1 MEIPIYQVDAFA
13 DRPFAGNPAPVCPL
27 DSWLPD
33 EVMQRIA
40 AENNLSETAFF
51 VRRGNDFDLR
61 WFTPRAEVDLCGHA
75 TLGSAFVVLTRLEPG
90 RESVTFHTRSG
101 ALAVEREGERL
112 VMDFPARP
120 PEAGNA
126 PEGLAAALGTEPTE
140 ILGSRD
146 ALAVFDTAEEIRALK
161 PDTHRIE
168 RLDCFAVCVTAR
180 GTGADDDV
188 DFVSRFFV
196 PAQGI
201 PEDPVTGSAHSTLV
215 PYWAAR
221 LGKTTLRARQVSA
234 RGGELWCEHHGDRVR
249 IAGHAV
255 LVMTGTLSF

>member
-13 DRPFAGNPAPVCPL
+13 DRPFAGNPAAICPL
-27 DSWLPD
+27 ESWLPED
-33 EVMQRIA
+33 VMQSIA

-51 VRRGNDFDLR
+51 VPRGDDFDLR

-75 TLGSAFVVLTRLEPG
+75 TLGSAFVVLSRLEPG

-101 ALAVEREGERL
+101 ALAVTRDGERL
-112 VMDFPARP
+112 AMDFPARP
-120 PEAGNA
+120 PESGNV
-126 PEGLAAALGTEPTE
+126 PEGLGAALETEPVET
-140 ILGSRD
+140 LGARD
-146 ALAVFDTAEEIRALK
+146 TLAVFDTAEEIRALT
-161 PDTHRIE
+161 PDLDRIE
-168 RLDCFAVCVTAR
+168 RLDCFAVCVTAP
-180 GTGADDDV
+180 GTGDDDDV

-215 PYWAAR
+215 PYWAEK
-221 LGKTTLRARQVSA
+221 LGKNTLRARQVSS
-234 RGGELWCEHHGDRVR
+234 RGGELWCELRGDRVR